1 MLYSIVPAHP
11 ATEWKKRNGH
21 VKAGE
26 KALYIQAPV
35 NVIKKGEDGKPII
48 NKETGKKEMIT
59 YFKPVSVFDVSQIQA
74 FEGKELQLPKASE
87 AIPEQLTKEYYQNVY
102 RALRDVSQRE
112 NGVPIR
118 FRDVDYDGLYDLKT
132 NEIIIKKGMSYE
144 KTLATLIHE
153 IAHSELHNK
162 KSLTERFDNQLTLS
176 SEELQAESIAY
187 VVANHL
193 GFDTREET
201 FAYLASWSQEKDGLQ
216 NLTAQLEI
224 VQEEAGS
231 LMKRID
237 KHLEKYQAVTVSDKK
252 ELTQHQRREMEK
264 AKNPFYQ
271 SLQKAK
277 EGTTTNQK
285 NVGNDKDDDL
295 KKGNRPTMP

>member
-1 MLYSIVPAHP
+1 MDESSDFYKTDWLRKIQEANQKQKDSDGDGLTDEEEVALGTNPYSPDTDGDGVSDGVERGSGTDATNPSDNPANKQEEMQKRDLALSKMIKARDTAALNAHLQEGIKDYFDSQTYQNYLEGMSHFNNYS
-11 ATEWKKRNGH
+11 ARNIRLIQAQLQGATMVASSTEWKKRNGH

-132 NEIIIKKGMSYE
+132 NEIIIKKGTVYQIKKRFKLM
-144 KTLATLIHE
+144 LI
-153 IAHSELHNK
+153 
-162 KSLTERFDNQLTLS
+162 RC
-176 SEELQAESIAY
+176 Y
-187 VVANHL
+187 
-193 GFDTREET
+193 
-201 FAYLASWSQEKDGLQ
+201 
-216 NLTAQLEI
+216 
-224 VQEEAGS
+224 
-231 LMKRID
+231 
-237 KHLEKYQAVTVSDKK
+237 
-252 ELTQHQRREMEK
+252 
-264 AKNPFYQ
+264 
-271 SLQKAK
+271 
-277 EGTTTNQK
+277 
-285 NVGNDKDDDL
+285 
-295 KKGNRPTMP
+295 